1 MRRIRIL
8 EKKKKAPTFGET
20 LEERARRLAKRVH
33 DLPWVTS
40 PPSVTKREIA
50 LTLDHITRF
59 RDLHEH
65 LRRSLVR
72 LECYIHTE
80 LLQLDPHRPVY
91 RDERF
96 VERDKL
102 KRRLFK
108 IEEERRRLA
117 VQKEERL
124 QGLHERLLAL
134 LHRHALLQP

>member
-8 EKKKKAPTFGET
+8 EKRKPPTFGET
-20 LEERARRLAKRVH
+20 LEERARRLTKRVH
-33 DLPWVTS
+33 DLPWAAS
-40 PPSVTKREIA
+40 PPSITKREIA
-50 LTLDHITRF
+50 LTLDHIARF

-65 LRRSLVR
+65 LRRNLVR
-72 LECYIHTE
+72 LECYINTE
-80 LLQLDPHRPVY
+80 LLQLQPRGPVY

-96 VERDKL
+96 LERDKL

-134 LHRHALLQP
+134 LHRQALLQP